1 MIMKMLGGTMT
12 RKILMMMLLGGIAIL
27 FAASTGRLKVK
38 VYDNYGKPLEFVNV
52 VVLQD
57 SLRITGGQTN
67 KEGIAMIVNLPPGT
81 YDVRFS
87 LVGYETKTITD
98 VNIRK
103 EQTSNLS
110 QVLVQVGVKTG
121 AVVVSESLGDNQMRQ
136 MGMGSSMG
144 NSVLGGM
151 AIFDSGSYLP
161 PDWNTED
168 YSAITPNI
176 FHSPLT
182 SPLSTFSIDVDT
194 ATYSNI
200 RRMLNQG
207 YLPSPNTVRTEE
219 ILNYFSY
226 DYPQPRGEHPFSVY
240 TEMGVCPWNPKR
252 NLVHIGLQGKK
263 LDMGKAPANNLV
275 FLLDVS
281 GSMNSPNKLPLVQ
294 RSMKLLLEKMRP
306 EDKIAIVVYAG
317 AAGLVLPSTYGEEK
331 PKIAAAIDN
340 LQAGGSTAGGAG
352 IQLAYNTAVEN
363 FIEGGNNRIILC
375 TDGDFNIGV
384 SSDADM
390 TKLIEGN
397 RDKGVFLTVLGF
409 GMGNYK
415 DNRLELLA
423 DKGNGNYAYID
434 DISEARK
441 VLVNEMGATLFTIAK
456 DVKIQV
462 EFNPAHVKAYRLI
475 GYENRLLQDEDFS
488 DDTKDAGEMGAG
500 HTVTAV
506 YEIIPANSKEE
517 VPGLEPLKYQ
527 EIKINDEARNSPE
540 IMNVKLRYKL
550 PTKDESILMETPVYN
565 KALGLEDVSET
576 FLFSSAVVGYS
587 MLLQEYEDRGSLTWE
602 RVLSLASENM
612 GEDAEGY
619 RHEFIQLVTKAAQLM
634 QGNSPD

>member
-1 MIMKMLGGTMT
+1 MT

-38 VYDNYGKPLEFVNV
+38 VNDNYGKPLEFVNV

-136 MGMGSSMG
+136 MGMGSSMR

-219 ILNYFSY
+219 LLNYFSY

-619 RHEFIQLVTKAAQLM
+619 RHEFIQLATKAAQLM
-634 QGNSPD
+634 QGNRPD

>member
-1 MIMKMLGGTMT
+1 MT

-67 KEGIAMIVNLPPGT
+67 KEGIAMMVNLPPGT

-136 MGMGSSMG
+136 MGMGSSMR

-219 ILNYFSY
+219 LLNYFSY

>member
-1 MIMKMLGGTMT
+1 
-12 RKILMMMLLGGIAIL
+12 
-27 FAASTGRLKVK
+27 
-38 VYDNYGKPLEFVNV
+38 
-52 VVLQD
+52 
-57 SLRITGGQTN
+57 
-67 KEGIAMIVNLPPGT
+67 
-81 YDVRFS
+81 
-87 LVGYETKTITD
+87 

-110 QVLVQVGVKTG
+110 QVLVQVGVKIG

-136 MGMGSSMG
+136 MGMGSSMR
-144 NSVLGGM
+144 NSVLGEM
-151 AIFDSGSYLP
+151 AIFDSGSYLQL
-161 PDWNTED
+161 DWNTED

-219 ILNYFSY
+219 LLNYFSY

-634 QGNSPD
+634 QGNRPD

>member
-1 MIMKMLGGTMT
+1 MT

-136 MGMGSSMG
+136 MGMGSSMR

-219 ILNYFSY
+219 LLNYFSY

-619 RHEFIQLVTKAAQLM
+619 RHEFIQLATKAAQLM
-634 QGNSPD
+634 QGNRPD

>member
-1 MIMKMLGGTMT
+1 MT

-38 VYDNYGKPLEFVNV
+38 VNDNYGKPLEFVNV

-136 MGMGSSMG
+136 MGMGSSMR

-219 ILNYFSY
+219 LLNYFSY

-619 RHEFIQLVTKAAQLM
+619 RHEFIQLASKAAQLM

>member
-1 MIMKMLGGTMT
+1 MT